1 MVILI
6 NIRMSNI
13 IVPKW
18 PVVIFASPRTG
29 STALGYHIA
38 NNTSAKYYNEPNFRP
53 AELEEFIEFSKSNNN
68 YILKLL
74 GSSIPMFPQSVHDII
89 FSDNV
94 FKIKMNRRN
103 IINQIASHY
112 IGINRQ
118 TWNYLNN
125 ENYNNLMN
133 SDIIIELG
141 KVRRS
146 IEMVRYDRN
155 IVDKIKTDIE
165 LFYEDF
171 VNFDSPMKKTPLP
184 SNYAV
189 LIEAISN
196 LYSSRVS

>member
-1 MVILI
+1 MITI
-6 NIRMSNI
+6 
-13 IVPKW
+13 PKW

-38 NNTSAKYYNEPNFRP
+38 NNTLTKYYNEPNFRP

-74 GSSIPMFPQSVHDII
+74 GSSIPMFPKSVQDII

-112 IGINRQ
+112 VGLNRK
-118 TWNYLNN
+118 TWNYIQID
-125 ENYNNLMN
+125 ENYKNLMDTN
-133 SDIIIELG
+133 IIIELD
-141 KVRRS
+141 KVKRS

-155 IVDKIKTDIE
+155 IVNKIKTDIE

-171 VNFDSPMKKTPLP
+171 VNFESLTIKTPKP
-184 SNYAV
+184 ANYPL
-189 LIEAISN
+189 LIDTITN
-196 LYSSRVS
+196 LI